1 MSHAALSHLRSA
13 RRQRG
18 AIFVEA
24 VIVTTMLTI
33 LFAGGVF
40 FHRLYSAKIRAV
52 REARLVAW
60 QQAEEGC
67 PSKFGIGQIFNL
79 ISIDRCEDDTC
90 QVGGLDTQ
98 TDDGPDWL
106 DVGAKTGEAA
116 HTATADRHIGGRSYS
131 ARAANRV
138 ICNERRQ
145 GDRSD
150 LLNLGDY
157 ILDAVIQ

>member
-1 MSHAALSHLRSA
+1 MSRSALGRRSA
-13 RRQRG
+13 RQQRG

-24 VIVTTMLTI
+24 VIVSLMLTI

-52 REARLVAW
+52 REARLSAW

-79 ISIDRCEDDTC
+79 ISIDRCEDDNC
-90 QVGGLDTQ
+90 SVGGLDTQ

-106 DVGAKTGEAA
+106 DMGAKTGEAS
-116 HTATADRHIGGRSYS
+116 HTATADRHVGGRSYS
-131 ARAANRV
+131 LRAANRV

-145 GDRSD
+145 GVRGD
-150 LLNLGDY
+150 LLTLGDY